1 MKFWAWKRWISRAKD
16 LLLESD
22 LTKKQIYLSGEDR
35 DTMLFYITVVV
46 DFTHSSGY
54 SLFTFNF
61 HWWLYFLF
69 NLRDLWLSLFRQST
83 RPGADPNPFFIR
95 QLMLLFFS
103 SYFFSKKCSYCHFT
117 LAACEQ
123 AWHSRDRD
131 LVNLLNCSFF
141 AVLRNNSITRQ
152 ARFLVSPVGY
162 VVFARSLSHFTLSLP
177 LFFYQSEKGHSQ
189 PSSCF
194 LGTISR
200 VPSIVISLHNDDHR
214 R

>member
-1 MKFWAWKRWISRAKD
+1 MRTFHFFVKPFHGEILGLKRWISRAKD

-61 HWWLYFLF
+61 HCWLYFLF

-103 SYFFSKKCSYCHFT
+103 SYFFKKMF
-117 LAACEQ
+117 
-123 AWHSRDRD
+123 
-131 LVNLLNCSFF
+131 LLSFYSCCMRTGVTF
-141 AVLRNNSITRQ
+141 KGSWFSQPPKL
-152 ARFLVSPVGY
+152 
-162 VVFARSLSHFTLSLP
+162 
-177 LFFYQSEKGHSQ
+177 LFFRCIKK
-189 PSSCF
+189 
-194 LGTISR
+194 
-200 VPSIVISLHNDDHR
+200 
-214 R
+214 